1 MNIVEYYK
9 SDAVRKRIG
18 EYCGGDWKNPSSFTA
33 QYLVGYGLALL
44 QRENREFASGPKEYF
59 ETILSD
65 GLDIYRSVWDTES
78 TLGVLDV
85 EYFNL
90 DSPGK
95 VYAQPEKIFGLL
107 EPAYKKILE
116 VFARYGIKP
125 LPIMTGQGY
134 HFSFRVS
141 RFSAAD
147 KMLEKIGSVSP
158 TLKEKYR
165 TVKGRRKGAVSIRH
179 GKAFDG
185 MGRILEFVVQ
195 TVIREL
201 AEENYS
207 LPCVITDVSVG
218 KTNEERE
225 ALSFDLS
232 MYGDPIY
239 MRDIRCP
246 FSTHQKHKLQWYKV
260 GREISENIPPRI
272 ALPRKRMTLKKILDK
287 RKKPEEA
294 VKIAEKTS
302 CKIPDFSDQFISL
315 IKEYKK
321 SGLYKIHKDFDKV
334 EPEKPADWGK
344 TYDLFDLNSI
354 PECVRY
360 CLLFPNDH
368 LLKPTNL
375 QNLTRVLMFKGWHPK
390 HIAGLVTS
398 KFSRPFYNWHE
409 NWEKYDPA
417 TRANFYIRIFSDL
430 LLTGIDEEI
439 DLNCISTK
447 EKGFC
452 LREWC
457 GWNLSDFK
465 LPPKKG
471 LSEGEK

>member
-1 MNIVEYYK
+1 MNIVDYYK
-9 SDAVRKRIG
+9 NGAVRKRIG
-18 EYCGGDWKNPSSFTA
+18 EYCGGNWQNPSSFTA

-44 QRENREFASGPKEYF
+44 RKENREFASGPKDYF
-59 ETILSD
+59 EKILAD
-65 GLDIYRSVWDTES
+65 GLDIYRSVWDIES

-90 DSPGK
+90 DNPGK
-95 VYAQPEKIFGLL
+95 IYTQPEEIFELM
-107 EPAYKKILE
+107 EPAYKKIIE
-116 VFARYGIKP
+116 VFARYKIKP

-134 HFSFRVS
+134 HFSFKIS
-141 RFSAAD
+141 RFSPAD
-147 KMLEKIGSVSP
+147 KMLEKLGNVSL

-165 TVKGRRKGAVSIRH
+165 TVKGRRKKTVSIRH
-179 GKAFDG
+179 GKAFDA
-185 MGRILEFVVQ
+185 MGRVLEFVVH
-195 TVIREL
+195 TVIKEL
-201 AEENYS
+201 ANENYK

-218 KTNEERE
+218 KSSGERE

-260 GREISENIPPRI
+260 GEKISRDIPPRI
-272 ALPRKRMTLKKILDK
+272 ALPRRKMTLKELLEK

-294 VKIAEKTS
+294 QKVAEKTS
-302 CKIPDFSDQFISL
+302 CKFPDFSKQFPNL
-315 IKEYKK
+315 IEEYKNSK
-321 SGLYKIHKDFDKV
+321 LYKIHRNFDAV
-334 EPEKPADWGK
+334 EPEEPRDWAR
-344 TYDLFDLNSI
+344 TYDTFNTEIL
-354 PECVRY
+354 PECVRH
-360 CLLFPNDH
+360 CLIFPNDH

-375 QNLTRVLMFKGWHPK
+375 QNLTRVLMRIGWHPK

-398 KFSRPFYNWHE
+398 KFSKPHYNWHE

-417 TRANFYIRIFSDL
+417 TRANFYVRIFSDL
-430 LLTGIDEEI
+430 LLNDIDGEM

-452 LREWC
+452 IKEWC
-457 GWNLSDFK
+457 GKNLADFK
-465 LPPKKG
+465 LRK
-471 LSEGEK
+471 EEK